1 MPQTSPFRAILGQ
14 PDAETHTILARARD
28 RLGDGNWLART
39 AAAAEMRD
47 WYRAADVFVLASTS
61 EAFGRVCLEA
71 MAEGLPCVAHDYAT
85 TQFLLGPHG
94 ITGDLLQ
101 PGGLS
106 RLLES
111 VGDDELAEEKRRA
124 RRKF

>member
-1 MPQTSPFRAILGQ
+1 MIPCGPSR
-14 PDAETHTILARARD
+14 
-28 RLGDGNWLART
+28 NC
-39 AAAAEMRD
+39 
-47 WYRAADVFVLASTS
+47 
-61 EAFGRVCLEA
+61 VCLEA
-71 MAEGLPCVAHDYAT
+71 MAEGVPCVAHNYPT
-85 TQFLLGPHG
+85 TQVLLGPHG

-124 RRKF
+124 RRKFVYDGFSWDVLRPRYLEMIRACSSA